1 MNWCSGEQCGPWP
14 SCLCTPGNDLL
25 LFPFP
30 GVWAVSSMRWPA
42 DAHCSRDPLWR
53 TSSTI
58 SSRFWERPQRRIS
71 QESPKTRS
79 SCRTTSPITNPKTS
93 STSLQGEEMTDV
105 ISLSPLSLS
114 LSLSLSFPPF
124 SLSLSFL
131 SLQHLKLF
139 TRVVYVS
146 VLSL

>member
-1 MNWCSGEQCGPWP
+1 MAHGLLVSILRYFWSTLFILMNCFSGEQYGPRA
-14 SCLCTPGNDLL
+14 SCLCSPGNVLWM
-25 LFPFP
+25 FPFP

-42 DAHCSRDPLWR
+42 DAHCSRDPPWR

-105 ISLSPLSLS
+105 ISLSLSLS
-114 LSLSLSFPPF
+114 SLSL
-124 SLSLSFL
+124 
-131 SLQHLKLF
+131 
-139 TRVVYVS
+139 
-146 VLSL
+146 